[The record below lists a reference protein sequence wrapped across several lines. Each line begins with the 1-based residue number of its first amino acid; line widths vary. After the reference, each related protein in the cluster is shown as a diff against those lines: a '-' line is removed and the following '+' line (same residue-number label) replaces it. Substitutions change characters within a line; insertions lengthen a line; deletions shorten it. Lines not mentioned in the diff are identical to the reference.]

1 MALNDGRVKPLPLA
15 PGAVSSR
22 GLAAKPCSIYGS
34 SRVEETPPDPALV
47 G

>member
-1 MALNDGRVKPLPLA
+1 MALNDGQFKPLPVA
-15 PGAVSSR
+15 PGAVSSG

-34 SRVEETPPDPALV
+34 SRLEETPPDPALV